1 MPLAKREWFDPLFRH
16 AVVAA
21 GLGLLFGFLG
31 PFGTYPAL
39 GRGQRYAFWFALVV
53 SGYVCALLVRRL
65 LPSNLAHRPLP
76 ARVGATALL
85 SALPQTFVV
94 AWAFT
99 LVQPGRQFGPAA
111 LAALFVAV
119 VAVQLILVSAVAL
132 AQPAGTVARLDPAT
146 EEKRNAAPAD
156 RGRVSAAAGGDVIA
170 LEAEDH
176 YVRVHTDRGS
186 ALVLH
191 RLVDSI
197 AELAGI
203 DGLQVHRGW
212 WVASGSVRGTFMR
225 DGRRWLRLTNGLE
238 VPVSRARVRDVLARG
253 WPAIDAP
260 AQ

>member
-1 MPLAKREWFDPLFRH
+1 MAKRVWFDPLFRH

-21 GLGLLFGFLG
+21 ALGLLFGFLG

-39 GRGQRYAFWFALVV
+39 DRGQRYAFWFALVV
-53 SGYVCALLVRRL
+53 SGYACALLVRRL
-65 LPSNLAHRPLP
+65 LPSNLSHRPLP
-76 ARVGATALL
+76 VQVGTTALL

-99 LVQPGRQFGPAA
+99 LVQPGRLFGPAA

-119 VAVQLILVSAVAL
+119 LAVQLILASAVVL
-132 AQPAGTVARLDPAT
+132 AQPTGSEARLHPLTGDKT
-146 EEKRNAAPAD
+146 NAAPVD

-176 YVRVHTDRGS
+176 YVRVHTNRGS

-191 RLVDSI
+191 RLTDSI

-212 WVASGSVRGTFMR
+212 WVARGSVRGTFMR
-225 DGRRWLRLTNGLE
+225 DGRRWLRLANGLD
-238 VPVSRARVRDVLARG
+238 VPVSRARVREVLARR
-253 WPAIDAP
+253 WPAIDAT
-260 AQ
+260 AR